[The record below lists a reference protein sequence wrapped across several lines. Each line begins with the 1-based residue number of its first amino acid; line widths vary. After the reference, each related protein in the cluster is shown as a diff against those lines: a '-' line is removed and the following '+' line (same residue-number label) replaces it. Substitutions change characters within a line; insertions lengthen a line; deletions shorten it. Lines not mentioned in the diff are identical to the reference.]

1 MLLANIE
8 DVLKLTKSDV
18 RIDNPT
24 GSDKNEFT
32 FFNTDK
38 FIENLNNMD
47 RNAVITPDI
56 LKNIFENSIIK
67 GYINY
72 DID

>member
-8 DVLKLTKSDV
+8 DVLKLTRSDI
-18 RIDNPT
+18 RIDNP
-24 GSDKNEFT
+24 SDNDTNEFT

-56 LKNIFENSIIK
+56 LKNIFENSITK
-67 GYINY
+67 GHINY